1 MSEPNF
7 DTLAATQ
14 KLQDSS
20 FERQQ
25 AEGIIGVIVDAQQN
39 LVTKDDLNQVED
51 RLTGKIDALGVR
63 LGGDIK
69 ALSGK
74 IDAVEDRLT
83 GKIDAQGVRLDGDI
97 KVLDGKIDA
106 LGVRLDDKFEM
117 LSGKID
123 AQGDSLKSSI
133 SSLRSLILGAV
144 LPVWLT
150 ILGVGVAI
158 WMKLP

>member
-1 MSEPNF
+1 MSEPGF

-39 LVTKDDLNQVED
+39 LVTKNDLKQVED
-51 RLTGKIDALGVR
+51 RLTGKIDALGER
-63 LGGDIK
+63 LDGDIK

-74 IDAVEDRLT
+74 IDAQGDRLSGKIDAQGDRLT

-97 KVLDGKIDA
+97 KVLSGKIDA
-106 LGVRLDDKFEM
+106 LGVRLDDKF
-117 LSGKID
+117 G
-123 AQGDSLKSSI
+123 
-133 SSLRSLILGAV
+133 SLRSLILGAF
-144 LPVWLT
+144 LPVMLA

>member
-1 MSEPNF
+1 MSEPGF
-7 DTLAATQ
+7 DTLAASQ

-20 FERQQ
+20 FERRQ
-25 AEGIIGVIVDAQQN
+25 AEGVVGVIVDAQQN
-39 LVTKDDLNQVED
+39 LVTKDDLKQ
-51 RLTGKIDALGVR
+51 
-63 LGGDIK
+63 
-69 ALSGK
+69 
-74 IDAVEDRLT
+74 VEDRLT

-133 SSLRSLILGAV
+133 SSLRTIMLGAV